1 MDKKNKERIK
11 LIEFTKN
18 KWVQKQTDKFIY
30 EEDQKIK

>member
-11 LIEFTKN
+11 LIESTKS
-18 KWVQKQTDKFIY
+18 KWVQKQTDKFIQ